1 MDVCR
6 WSVVSPRFLRDPR
19 RHRVLQSATETGRA
33 RSLQCTES
41 VSVEHSEV
49 MKDLKALELFRSP
62 LRGWP
67 VESQGSEL
75 VRLADSVRS
84 TNRASSCVSLSLS
97 LFPIFVVLNVRPEAG
112 GKKLRSTIQR
122 STETGLAVE
131 MRSRMTRQ
139 ASRESTDGSM
149 NSYSSEGK

>member
-1 MDVCR
+1 M
-6 WSVVSPRFLRDPR
+6 
-19 RHRVLQSATETGRA
+19 HVLFPEW
-33 RSLQCTES
+33 
-41 VSVEHSEV
+41 VSVEVDTDV
-49 MKDLKALELFRSP
+49 MNDLKVLELCFVAP
-62 LRGWP
+62 P
-67 VESQGSEL
+67 PGS
-75 VRLADSVRS
+75 
-84 TNRASSCVSLSLS
+84 ASRIEGVSDNLTRPSGAIDQPCIILCLSFSLS
-97 LFPIFVVLNVRPEAG
+97 LFPIFVCLNVRPEAG